1 MVTRANVVFPLVLL
15 ISLPGV
21 SAESGRPIPRI
32 ERAGN
37 QYRFLV
43 DGQPFLM
50 LGDKPTTRA
59 PAARRILSLFGSP
72 WLEFMATQR
81 KCRFT
86 GN

>member
-1 MVTRANVVFPLVLL
+1 MVTRAKVVFPLVLL

-32 ERAGN
+32 ERSGN

-50 LGDKPTTRA
+50 LGGQGHNSSASNAQD
-59 PAARRILSLFGSP
+59 
-72 WLEFMATQR
+72 LEPV
-81 KCRFT
+81 
-86 GN
+86 